1 MSLKPVPTERD
12 EQAVLLM
19 ARAGGLDGYEI
30 TDLTNGRLIR
40 LTAAGLARRGLLR
53 VAGDRIFLT
62 RQGFDFSTREAA

>member
-1 MSLKPVPTERD
+1 MSAALVPTEHD

-19 ARAGGLDGYEI
+19 ARAGGPDGYDL
-30 TDLTNGRLIR
+30 TDLTHERMIR